1 MDHFAISTIH
11 PGNWQRLLR
20 FQTGV
25 SKKMANIS
33 LLPAVQAFMARRH
46 GQFIDGN
53 ATADSATATIEVVNP
68 SSKEVITAVHQAS
81 DADVEQAVKSAHDA
95 FKGTWH
101 ATSPAR
107 RGELLNRLADLMQE
121 NREELAQIE
130 SLCSGKLIGLSRAFE
145 IDYSIA
151 FLRYY
156 AGWATKIQGRTMSL
170 SLPSAQG
177 EQYTGFTL
185 RQPLGVVAG
194 IVPWNFSV
202 MIAVWKFGSALAC
215 GCTAVIKPSEF
226 TPLTML
232 RVAELAIEAGI
243 PAGVLN
249 VVNGNGRTVGPA
261 LIAHPM
267 VSKVTFTGSV
277 PTGTGVGVAAMQAG
291 LKHVTLELGGKNPAG
306 FLRDFPV
313 DKTVDGIIEAAYLH
327 QGEVCASAERFY
339 IHRSRIDDVME
350 ALPKKL
356 SAMRIGNALDESANF
371 GPLANRTHFEK
382 ILSVFSKAKQEGGDF
397 IYGGTAADEAG
408 FFVKPTAVLA
418 HSQADTIMTEET
430 FGPVAS
436 FLAYDDHEEMLQY
449 MNDSRFGLTASV
461 WTNDLSHALRLVPQ
475 VEAGTVWVNMHN
487 YIDPAMPFGGVKS
500 SGIGRE
506 FGEAFIEHF
515 TELKSVIIRY

>member
-1 MDHFAISTIH
+1 MTD
-11 PGNWQRLLR
+11 
-20 FQTGV
+20 
-25 SKKMANIS
+25 IS
-33 LLPAVQAFMARRH
+33 LLPEVEAFLARRH
-46 GQFIDGN
+46 GQYIDGQL
-53 ATADSATATIEVVNP
+53 AAAPDAAAIDVINP
-68 SSKEVITAVHQAS
+68 SSRKVIASVHQATP
-81 DADVEQAVKSAHDA
+81 AQIEQAIASAHEA
-95 FKGTWH
+95 FTGVWQR
-101 ATSPAR
+101 TSPAR
-107 RGELLNRLADLMQE
+107 RGELMNRLADLMHAR
-121 NREELAQIE
+121 REELAQIE
-130 SLCSGKLIGLSRAFE
+130 SLSSGKLIGLSRAFE

-156 AGWATKIQGRTMSL
+156 AGWATKIHGRTMSL
-170 SLPSAQG
+170 SLPSANG

-185 RQPLGVVAG
+185 RQPVGVVAG
-194 IVPWNFSV
+194 IVPWNFSI

-232 RVAELAIEAGI
+232 RVAELAVEAGI
-243 PAGVLN
+243 PPGVLN
-249 VVNGNGRTVGPA
+249 VVNGNGATVGPA
-261 LIAHPM
+261 MIAHP
-267 VSKVTFTGSV
+267 KVAKITFTGSV

-313 DKTVDGIIEAAYLH
+313 ERTVDGIIEAAYLH

-339 IHRSRIDDVME
+339 VHRSRIDDVLE
-350 ALPKKL
+350 SLHRRLATLK
-356 SAMRIGNALDESANF
+356 IGSALDENAQF
-371 GPLANRTHFEK
+371 GPLANAAHFAK
-382 ILSVFSKAKQEGGDF
+382 VMAFFDKARAQDGE
-397 IYGGTAADEAG
+397 IVYGGTAAPGDG
-408 FFVKPTAVLA
+408 FFVQPTAILA
-418 HSQADTIMTEET
+418 RSQADAIMTEET

-436 FLAYDDHEEMLQY
+436 FLAYDDEEEMLHY
-449 MNDSRFGLTASV
+449 MNDTRLGLTASV
-461 WTNDLSHALRLVPQ
+461 WTNDLSKALRLVPR

>member
-1 MDHFAISTIH
+1 
-11 PGNWQRLLR
+11 
-20 FQTGV
+20 
-25 SKKMANIS
+25 MANIP
-33 LLPAVQAFMARRH
+33 LLPAVQVFMGRRH
-46 GQFIDGN
+46 GQFIDGH
-53 ATADSATATIEVVNP
+53 AVAEGTAETIQVVNP
-68 SSKEVITAVHQAS
+68 SNKEVVALVHQATG
-81 DADVEQAVKSAHDA
+81 AQIGQAVVSARDA
-95 FKGTWH
+95 FESSWQR
-101 ATSPAR
+101 TSPAR
-107 RGELLNRLADLMQE
+107 RGDLLNRLADLMQE

-130 SLCSGKLIGLSRAFE
+130 SLCSGKVIGLSRAFE

-156 AGWATKIQGRTMSL
+156 AGWATKIHGRTMSL

-194 IVPWNFSV
+194 IVPWNFSI

-215 GCTAVIKPSEF
+215 GCTAVMKPSEF

-249 VVNGNGRTVGPA
+249 VVNGTGGEVGPA

-267 VSKVTFTGSV
+267 VSKITFTGSV
-277 PTGTGVGVAAMQAG
+277 PTGADVGVAAMQAG

-306 FLRDFPV
+306 FLPDFPV
-313 DKTVDGIIEAAYLH
+313 DRTIDGIIEAAYLH

-339 IHRSRIDDVME
+339 IHRSRIDEVME
-350 ALPKKL
+350 GLSKKL
-356 SAMRIGNALDESANF
+356 ATMKIGSALDESVNF
-371 GPLANRTHFEK
+371 GPLANKTHFDK
-382 ILSVFSKAKQEGGDF
+382 VMSAFAKAREQNGEF
-397 IYGGTAADEAG
+397 IYGGSTASNEG
-408 FFVKPTAVLA
+408 FFVQPTAILA
-418 HSQADTIMTEET
+418 RSQADTIMTEEV
-430 FGPVAS
+430 FGPVGS
-436 FLAYDDHEEMLQY
+436 FLAYDDVEEMLHY
-449 MNDSRFGLTASV
+449 MNDTRFGLAASI
-461 WTNDLSHALRLVPQ
+461 WTNDLSKALRLIHR

-487 YIDPAMPFGGVKS
+487 YIDPAMPFGGIKS

-515 TELKSVIIRY
+515 TELKSVMIRY

>member
-1 MDHFAISTIH
+1 
-11 PGNWQRLLR
+11 
-20 FQTGV
+20 
-25 SKKMANIS
+25 MANIS

-46 GQFIDGN
+46 GQFIDGIS
-53 ATADSATATIEVVNP
+53 TADSASTTIEVINP
-68 SSKEVITAVHQAS
+68 STKETIAAVHQAS
-81 DADVEQAVKSAHDA
+81 EADVEHAVTSAHDA
-95 FKGTWH
+95 FKGSWQ

-121 NREELAQIE
+121 HREELAQIE

-215 GCTAVIKPSEF
+215 GCTAVLKPSEF

-232 RVAELAIEAGI
+232 RVAELAIDAGI
-243 PAGVLN
+243 PPGVLN
-249 VVNGNGRTVGPA
+249 IVNGDGRTVGPA
-261 LIAHPM
+261 LIAHPK

-277 PTGTGVGVAAMQAG
+277 PTGTGMGIAAMQAG
-291 LKHVTLELGGKNPAG
+291 LKHVTLELGGKNAAG

-313 DKTVDGIIEAAYLH
+313 DKTIDGIIEAAYLH

-339 IHRSRIDDVME
+339 VHRSRIDDVME
-350 ALPKKL
+350 GLRKRPA
-356 SAMRIGNALDESANF
+356 AMRIGNALDESMNF

-382 ILSVFSKAKQEGGDF
+382 VMSVFSTARQQHGEF
-397 IYGGTAADEAG
+397 IYGGAAAGEEG
-408 FFVKPTAVLA
+408 FFVKPTAILA
-418 HSQADTIMTEET
+418 RSQSDTIMKEET
-430 FGPVAS
+430 FGPTAS
-436 FLAYDDHEEMLQY
+436 FLPYDNNDEMLQY

-461 WTNDLSHALRLVPQ
+461 WTNDLSQALRLVPQ

-515 TELKSVIIRY
+515 TERKSVIIRY